1 MARLKSHLR
10 VDLWGA
16 VAPPSPRVPGM
27 GRAVTVPSPHPRGA
41 TRGTLATE
49 ETGAGKALVL
59 PAFSDHLAAPPCSP
73 PPAPGTRA
81 EPPRPRQVGERGH
94 VEGNAPLSW
103 PLAQAQ
109 GHREEAPTPQGG
121 DAAGVRGQ
129 GPAAREA
136 SGHSLAGGLQREPKH
151 RTPGTSPTEDIP
163 DA

>member
-27 GRAVTVPSPHPRGA
+27 GRAVTVPSPHPQGA

-59 PAFSDHLAAPPCSP
+59 PAFSDHLAAPPRSP

-121 DAAGVRGQ
+121 DAAGGEGTRTG
-129 GPAAREA
+129 
-136 SGHSLAGGLQREPKH
+136 STGGAWPLGGRRVTTGAK
-151 RTPGTSPTEDIP
+151 T
-163 DA
+163 